1 VAVISIMR
9 EYARSLKIVLL
20 AVIAIFILT
29 SGVLFYF
36 GTSALP
42 GGSKPNVIASVN
54 GEEIPVDRFRRAQAN
69 YAAAYERLTRQRM
82 TPELAER
89 MGLSQQV
96 LNELITEA
104 VVVQGADR
112 EGIRVGDDELRSRIQ
127 EIREFQEDGRFSGE
141 QYQKMLRQ
149 IRIDPGTF
157 ETEVRR
163 QLVRRKV
170 EGLIKEGVKVSEAE
184 LRQAYDLRHEKVR
197 AAWAHLDVRPLMVQ
211 VPVSD
216 GELDAYVK
224 GHAAQFTRPERRRLQ
239 YVVVSP
245 EAFAQPV
252 SDAEAEAYYKEHGAQ
267 FEQAR
272 RIRVAHVLVRVP
284 PVGGSEAENQSKT
297 KVEDVIRRAKAGED
311 FGKLAREISDD
322 KANSGQGGDLGFVGP
337 GELVPQFEQ
346 AAFALKKG
354 EVSASPV
361 RTPFGYH
368 AIKVLDVKEGGRTPF
383 NDVVGKIKD
392 AMLNERSDRAARTRA
407 DEVKATLQAASDFGG
422 EARRLGLDVREATI
436 ARGDSIEG
444 LGRDAQLEDSV
455 FSLAVGGV
463 SPANRTAGGYVIVKV
478 VGQIPAGVPPL
489 AEIKDRVA
497 DAFRREGAE
506 ARATEKAKAL
516 TGALGK
522 GGDFRAAARL
532 EGFTTGDLPPF
543 SRAEPPKERGALPN
557 AVFLAAAQ
565 TAVGGVSEPIRTEG
579 GVYLVKTLDRQPPD
593 AGQFEKER
601 ADLEKQVLEQK
612 RNLAWES
619 WIRTRL
625 ASAKIEVGGERLP
638 PR

>member
-1 VAVISIMR
+1 MISMMR
-9 EYARSLKIVLL
+9 DYARSLKIVLL
-20 AVIAIFILT
+20 AVIVIFILT

-54 GEEIPVDRFRRAQAN
+54 GEEIPVDRFRRAQTN

-89 MGLSQQV
+89 MGLSQRV

-104 VVVQGADR
+104 VIAQAAQR
-112 EGIRVGDDELRSRIQ
+112 EGIAVSHEDISAV
-127 EIREFQEDGRFSGE
+127 IREIPVFQADGRFSQE
-141 QYQKMLRQ
+141 RYLVVLKQE
-149 IRIDPGTF
+149 RIDPNEF
-157 ETEVRR
+157 YRDVKMALLR
-163 QLVRRKV
+163 QKIER
-170 EGLIKEGVKVSEAE
+170 LIKEGVKVSEAE

-197 AAWAHLDVRPLMVQ
+197 AAWAHLDVRPLMGQ

-224 GHAAQFTRPERRRLQ
+224 SHAAQFTRPERRRLQ

-245 EAFAQPV
+245 KAFAQPV
-252 SDAEAEAYYKEHGAQ
+252 SDADAEAYYKEHGAE

-272 RIRVAHVLVRVP
+272 RIRIAHVLVRVP
-284 PVGGSEAENQSKT
+284 PVGGSEAENQSKA
-297 KVEDVIRRAKAGED
+297 KVEEVIRRAKAGED
-311 FGKLAREISDD
+311 FGKLAREKSDD

-346 AAFALKKG
+346 PAFALKKG

-383 NDVVGKIKD
+383 NDVAGKIKE

-407 DEVKATLQAASDFGG
+407 DEVKAKLQAAPDFGG
-422 EARRLGLDVREATI
+422 EARTLGLDVREATI

-463 SPANRTAGGYVIVKV
+463 SPANRTAGGYVVVKV
-478 VGQIPAGVPPL
+478 VGQVPAGVPPL

-506 ARATEKAKAL
+506 TRATDKAKAL

-543 SRAEPPKERGALPN
+543 SRAEPPKERGAVPN

-579 GVYLVKTLDRQPPD
+579 GVYLVKTLERQPPD

-601 ADLEKQVLEQK
+601 ADIEKQVLEQK

-625 ASAKIEVGGERLP
+625 ASAKIEVGGEKLP

>member
-1 VAVISIMR
+1 MISIMR

-54 GEEIPVDRFRRAQAN
+54 GEEIPIERFRRAQAN
-69 YAAAYERLTRQRM
+69 YAAAYERLSRQRM

-112 EGIRVGDDELRSRIQ
+112 EGVAASHEDVSAV
-127 EIREFQEDGRFSGE
+127 IREFRVFHEDGRFSQE
-141 QYQKMLRQ
+141 RYLNVLKRE
-149 IRIDPGTF
+149 RIDPNEFYG
-157 ETEVRR
+157 EIRR
-163 QLVRRKV
+163 GLTRQKMER
-170 EGLIKEGVKVSEAE
+170 LIKEGVKVSEAE

-197 AAWAHLDVRPLMVQ
+197 AAWAHLDVRPLMAQ

-216 GELDAYVK
+216 ADLDAYVK
-224 GHAAQFTRPERRRLQ
+224 SHAAQFTRPERRRLQ
-239 YVVVSP
+239 YVVVSSK
-245 EAFAQPV
+245 AFAQSV
-252 SDAEAEAYYKEHGAQ
+252 SDADAEAYYKEHSAQ
-267 FEQAR
+267 FEQPR

-284 PVGGSEAENQSKT
+284 PVGGSEAESQSKA
-297 KVEDVIRRAKAGED
+297 KVEEVIRRAKAGED

-322 KANSGQGGDLGFVGP
+322 KGNAGQGGDLGFVGP

-346 AAFALKKG
+346 AAFGMKKG
-354 EVSASPV
+354 EVSVTPV
-361 RTPFGYH
+361 RTQFGYH
-368 AIKVLDVKEGGRTPF
+368 AIKILDVKEGGRTPF
-383 NDVVGKIKD
+383 KDVAGKIKE
-392 AMLNERSDRAARTRA
+392 AMLSERTDHAARARA
-407 DEVKATLQAASDFGG
+407 DEVKPRLQAASDFGA
-422 EARRLGLDVREATI
+422 EARGLGLEVREATI
-436 ARGDSIEG
+436 ARGDALEG
-444 LGRDAQLEDSV
+444 LGRDAQLEEAV

-463 SPANRTAGGYVIVKV
+463 SPVNRTAGGYVIVKV
-478 VGQIPAGVPPL
+478 VGQVPAGVPPL

-497 DAFRREGAE
+497 DAFKRDGAE
-506 ARATEKAKAL
+506 ARATDKAKVL
-516 TGALGK
+516 TGTLGK
-522 GGDFRAAARL
+522 GGDFRAAAQH
-532 EGFTTGDLPPF
+532 EGFTTGELPLF
-543 SRAEPPKERGALPN
+543 SRADPPKERGAVPN

-565 TAVGGVSEPIRTEG
+565 TAVGGVSEPIRTET

-601 ADLEKQVLEQK
+601 ADIEKQVLEQK

-625 ASAKIEVGGERLP
+625 VSAKIEVGGEKLP

>member
-1 VAVISIMR
+1 MISIMR

-54 GEEIPVDRFRRAQAN
+54 GEEIPIERFRRAQAN
-69 YAAAYERLTRQRM
+69 YAAAYERLSRQRM

-112 EGIRVGDDELRSRIQ
+112 EGIAASHEDVSAV
-127 EIREFQEDGRFSGE
+127 IREFRVFQEDGKFSQE
-141 QYQKMLRQ
+141 RYLSVLKRE
-149 IRIDPGTF
+149 RIDPNEFYEEIKRGLT
-157 ETEVRR
+157 R
-163 QLVRRKV
+163 QKMER
-170 EGLIKEGVKVSEAE
+170 LIKEGVKVSEAE

-197 AAWAHLDVRPLMVQ
+197 AAWAHLDVRPLMAQ

-216 GELDAYVK
+216 ADLDAYMK
-224 GHAAQFTRPERRRLQ
+224 SHAAQFTRPERRRLQ

-245 EAFAQPV
+245 KAFAQPV
-252 SDAEAEAYYKEHGAQ
+252 SDADAEAYYKEHSAE
-267 FEQAR
+267 FEQPR

-284 PVGGSEAENQSKT
+284 PVGGSEAENQAKA
-297 KVEDVIRRAKAGED
+297 KVEEVIRRAKAGED
-311 FGKLAREISDD
+311 FGKLAREVSDD

-346 AAFALKKG
+346 AAFAMKKG

-361 RTPFGYH
+361 RTQFGYH
-368 AIKVLDVKEGGRTPF
+368 AIKILDVKEGGRTPF
-383 NDVVGKIKD
+383 KDVAGKIKE
-392 AMLNERSDRAARTRA
+392 AMLSERSDRGARTRA
-407 DEVKATLQAASDFGG
+407 DDVKAKLQAASDFGV
-422 EARRLGLDVREATI
+422 EARGLGLDVREATI
-436 ARGDSIEG
+436 ARGDALEG
-444 LGRDAQLEDSV
+444 LGRDAQLEEAV
-455 FSLAVGGV
+455 FSLAMGGV
-463 SPANRTAGGYVIVKV
+463 SPVNRTAGGYVIVKV
-478 VGQIPAGVPPL
+478 VGQVPAGVPPL

-497 DAFRREGAE
+497 DAFKRDGAE
-506 ARATEKAKAL
+506 ARATDKAKAL
-516 TGALGK
+516 TGTLGK
-522 GGDFRAAARL
+522 GGDFRAAAQH
-532 EGFTTGDLPPF
+532 EGFATGELPLF
-543 SRAEPPKERGALPN
+543 SRADPPKERGAVPN

-565 TAVGGVSEPIRTEG
+565 TAVGGVSEPIRTEA

-601 ADLEKQVLEQK
+601 ADIEKQVLDQK

-625 ASAKIEVGGERLP
+625 ASAKIEVGGEKLP

>member
-20 AVIAIFILT
+20 AVIVVFILT

-36 GTSALP
+36 GTSGLP

-104 VVVQGADR
+104 IVVQGAGR
-112 EGIRVGDDELRSRIQ
+112 EGIRVSDDELRSRIQ
-127 EIREFQEDGRFSGE
+127 QIREFQEEGRFSRE
-141 QYQKMLRQ
+141 QYLKMLRQ
-149 IRIDPGTF
+149 NRIDPGSF

-197 AAWAHLDVRPLMVQ
+197 ATWAYLDVRPLMAQ
-211 VPVSD
+211 VSVKD
-216 GELDAYVK
+216 GDLNAYVK
-224 GHAAQFTRPERRRLQ
+224 SHTAQFTRPERRRLQ

-245 EAFAQPV
+245 KAFAQPV
-252 SDAEAEAYYKEHGAQ
+252 SDADAEAYYKEHSAQ
-267 FEQAR
+267 FEQPR

-284 PVGGSEAENQSKT
+284 PVGGSEAEKQSKA
-297 KVEDVIRRAKAGED
+297 KVEEVIRRAKAGED
-311 FGKLAREISDD
+311 FGKLAREFSDD
-322 KANSGQGGDLGFVGP
+322 KANSAQGGDLGFVGP

-346 AAFALKKG
+346 PAFALKKG
-354 EVSASPV
+354 EVTASPV

-368 AIKVLDVKEGGRTPF
+368 AIKVLDIKEGGRTPF
-383 NDVVGKIKD
+383 TDVAAKIKETI
-392 AMLNERSDRAARTRA
+392 LNERSDRAARTRA
-407 DEVKATLQAASDFGG
+407 DEVKFKLQAAPDFGA
-422 EARRLGLDVREATI
+422 EARTLGLDVREATI
-436 ARGDSIEG
+436 ARGDTLEG
-444 LGRDAQLEDSV
+444 LGRDAQLEDAV
-455 FSLAVGGV
+455 FSLAMGGV
-463 SPANRTAGGYVIVKV
+463 SPVNRTAGGYVIVKV
-478 VGQIPAGVPPL
+478 VGQVPAGVPPL

-497 DAFRREGAE
+497 DAFRRDEAE
-506 ARATEKAKAL
+506 VRATDKAKAL
-516 TGALGK
+516 MGTAGK

-532 EGFTTGDLPPF
+532 EGFTTGDLPLF
-543 SRAEPPKERGALPN
+543 SRAEPPKEGGAVPN
-557 AVFLAAAQ
+557 AVFLAAVQ
-565 TAVGGVSEPIRTEG
+565 TAVGGISEPIRTEG
-579 GVYLVKTLDRQPPD
+579 GVYVVKTLDRQPPD

-601 ADLEKQVLEQK
+601 ADIEKQVLEQK

-619 WIRTRL
+619 WIRSRL
-625 ASAKIEVGGERLP
+625 TSAKIEVGGEKLP